1 MVYSEYTSTGQMLE
15 NELKAQ
21 RTEVAAVLKFRND
34 NEIAGIVVVDE
45 NQTGT
50 EPKMTQEEKEAFER
64 NVIFGITEHPE
75 NDAIEIFPMRSQK
88 LTLHGEKE
96 VKALIEALKNYLHG

>member
-1 MVYSEYTSTGQMLE
+1 M
-15 NELKAQ
+15 
-21 RTEVAAVLKFRND
+21 LKFRND

-45 NQTGT
+45 SPTGT

-75 NDAIEIFPMRSQK
+75 NDAIEIFPMRPT
-88 LTLHGEKE
+88 LILHGELE
-96 VKALIEALKNYLHG
+96 VKILIETLKKYLHE